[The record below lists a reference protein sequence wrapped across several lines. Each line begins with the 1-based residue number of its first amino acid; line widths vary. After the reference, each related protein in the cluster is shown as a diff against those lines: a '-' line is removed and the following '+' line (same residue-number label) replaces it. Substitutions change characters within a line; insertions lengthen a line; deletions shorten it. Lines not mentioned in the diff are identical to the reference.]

1 MSIVFGIAL
10 ILSNAI
16 WAALFWRR
24 ESTMLE
30 LGKLLASR
38 TLSEY
43 SWLKAAEAK
52 KGEGPEKPAKENYE
66 NIWEDP
72 EDGQHL

>member
-1 MSIVFGIAL
+1 MLTVFGIAL
-10 ILSNAI
+10 VLSNAI

-24 ESTMLE
+24 ENTVLE

-43 SWLKAAEAK
+43 SWLKEAEKGK
-52 KGEGPEKPAKENYE
+52 KPEPPKDGYE
-66 NIWEDP
+66 KIWEDE
-72 EDGQHL
+72 EDGQG